1 MNNPQVN
8 GDQNQSVNS
17 VSNHNPNFNLCQ
29 NSSSNPQ
36 SLSDENLYQLCRT
49 YGARALE
56 WRRKFTGLLP
66 EVFKRK
72 LYEKKGFDSVFVFA
86 KKLAGLSEEQVR
98 LVLNLEK
105 RFENVP
111 ALQTLLVNGEV
122 SVNKLAR
129 VAAIANPENQ
139 EFLAEQ
145 VQILSKGAVETLVRD
160 EKWARENCGG
170 IVGGASADLFGN
182 FGDLSGLRGKNS
194 NGLLEPE
201 NGAKFV
207 RAHKSAQSISAAS
220 SDEKNKVVWNGWMSQ
235 AVNLSPEVHKKLLEL
250 QQKGLDLNQILLE
263 FLKKREE
270 EIAQRK
276 EKIAEKVL
284 QKEEEKAQKKAQI
297 EEEILKSSPKGEL
310 KGGVVVQPR
319 PHIPVAVKKILHD
332 EHGTKC
338 SIKNCQKLAETIHH
352 TQRFALSGSHDPHY
366 LAPLCKEH
374 HEIAHAVDVR
384 CHEVKKRWVRA

>member
-1 MNNPQVN
+1 MNNPQVD
-8 GDQNQSVNS
+8 GDQNQFV
-17 VSNHNPNFNLCQ
+17 

-36 SLSDENLYQLCRT
+36 SLSDEKAFPNSSSNSSSNLQSLSDQTLYQLCRT

-66 EVFKRK
+66 EVFRRK
-72 LYEKKGFDSVFVFA
+72 LYEKKGFDSIFVFA

-111 ALQTLLVNGEV
+111 ALRALLVNGEV

-129 VAAIANPENQ
+129 VVAIANPENQ
-139 EFLAEQ
+139 KFLAEQ
-145 VQILSKGAVETLVRD
+145 VRILSKGAVETLVRD
-160 EKWARENCGG
+160 EKWACADG
-170 IVGGASADLFGN
+170 VGGEL
-182 FGDLSGLRGKNS
+182 GKNQD
-194 NGLLEPE
+194 GLFEPKTDYKSLPGQTLE
-201 NGAKFV
+201 
-207 RAHKSAQSISAAS
+207 ITI
-220 SDEKNKVVWNGWMSQ
+220 
-235 AVNLSPEVHKKLLEL
+235 EVHQKLFEL
-250 QQKGLDLNQILLE
+250 QQKGLDLNQLLLE

-270 EIAQRK
+270 EIAERK
-276 EKIAEKVL
+276 ERITEEVL
-284 QKEEEKAQKKAQI
+284 RKEEKKALI
-297 EEEILKSSPKGEL
+297 EEEVLQSSPQKAR
-310 KGGVVVQPR
+310 KKSR
-319 PHIPVAVKKILHD
+319 PYIIKAVRQILHD

-374 HEIAHAVDVR
+374 HEIAHACDVK
-384 CHEVKKRWVRA
+384 CQEVKKRWVGA